1 MIVFTLLVVIVNLC
15 LIAIPAIKDAFRTA
29 RMKWHKKRYERLA
42 LKKALKIKEIKEE
55 MVGKVKSEERR
66 KRTGDSGMPL
76 KMEPKV
82 KLETIQE
89 VDEYVN

>member
-1 MIVFTLLVVIVNLC
+1 
-15 LIAIPAIKDAFRTA
+15 
-29 RMKWHKKRYERLA
+29 MKWHKKRYERLA

-89 VDEYVN
+89 VDEYVNQKS